1 MNLRKGE
8 ILQLYQQGK
17 REFQRFNLRGLSF
30 EGKNLP
36 DADFSFA
43 DIRGTNFRGAN
54 LTGAR
59 FCGAKAGLQK
69 RWVVV
74 LLMGVF
80 LLVGISAFF
89 SVFTSY
95 LILLIF
101 DSSSIENQV
110 IGWVSLIVIIVFWIM
125 LFYNRIENVAFAFAF
140 AVAVAVAGA
149 FAVAVAGAVDVA
161 VAFTVA

>member
-8 ILQLYQQGK
+8 ILQLYQRGK
-17 REFQRFNLRGLSF
+17 REFQGFNLRGLSF
-30 EGKNLP
+30 EGKNLS

-74 LLMGVF
+74 LLIGVF
-80 LLVGISAFF
+80 ILVGISAFL
-89 SVFTSY
+89 SVFTLS
-95 LILLIF
+95 LISLIF

-110 IGWVSLIVIIVFWIM
+110 TGWVSLIVFIVFWIM
-125 LFYNRIENVAFAFAF
+125 LFYNRIENVAVAGAVAG
-140 AVAVAVAGA
+140 AVAVAVA
-149 FAVAVAGAVDVA
+149 VA
-161 VAFTVA
+161 

>member
-30 EGKNLP
+30 EGENLP

-69 RWVVV
+69 RLVVV

-80 LLVGISAFF
+80 LLVGISATF
-89 SVFTSY
+89 SVFTSS
-95 LILLIF
+95 LISLLIF
-101 DSSSIENQV
+101 DSSSIQNQV
-110 IGWVSLIVIIVFWIM
+110 AAWVSLIVIIVFWIC
-125 LFYNRIENVAFAFAF
+125 LLYTSDAADE
-140 AVAVAVAGA
+140 
-149 FAVAVAGAVDVA
+149 
-161 VAFTVA
+161 

>member
-30 EGKNLP
+30 EGENLP

-74 LLMGVF
+74 LLIGVF
-80 LLVGISAFF
+80 ILVGISAIL

-95 LILLIF
+95 MISQVF
-101 DSSSIENQV
+101 NSSSIENQV
-110 IGWVSLIVIIVFWIM
+110 AGWVSLIVIIVSVSYTHLTLPTI
-125 LFYNRIENVAFAFAF
+125 LSV
-140 AVAVAVAGA
+140 
-149 FAVAVAGAVDVA
+149 
-161 VAFTVA
+161 